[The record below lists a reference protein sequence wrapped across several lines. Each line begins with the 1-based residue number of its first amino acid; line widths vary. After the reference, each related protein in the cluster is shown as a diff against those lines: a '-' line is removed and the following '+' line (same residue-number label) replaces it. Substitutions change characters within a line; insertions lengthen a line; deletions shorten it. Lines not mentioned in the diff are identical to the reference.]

1 MQSVVS
7 LRLSVCSS
15 VSTLSLN
22 QMTPD
27 RDFLA
32 PCAGRDYSA
41 PEIETQGHRSRSKIN
56 AKVCVLHEYQ
66 LHEAV

>member
-1 MQSVVS
+1 
-7 LRLSVCSS
+7 
-15 VSTLSLN
+15 
-22 QMTPD
+22 MTPD
-27 RDFLA
+27 RDFFA